1 MPKVAHNIFFIVI
14 LMSVISVGLSGYFN
28 PVSYIQ
34 TQTYIMLSYVDNFY
48 IAVYLEKPLMTSN
61 ILLLQ
66 WLECFPVATTI
77 FQIESY
83 TYLPTWK
90 QKHPN

>member
-1 MPKVAHNIFFIVI
+1 
-14 LMSVISVGLSGYFN
+14 
-28 PVSYIQ
+28 
-34 TQTYIMLSYVDNFY
+34 MLSYVDNFY
-48 IAVYLEKPLMTSN
+48 IAVYVEKPLMTSN

-66 WLECFPVATTI
+66 CLECFPGAETI
-77 FQIESY
+77 FQTESY

>member
-1 MPKVAHNIFFIVI
+1 
-14 LMSVISVGLSGYFN
+14 
-28 PVSYIQ
+28 
-34 TQTYIMLSYVDNFY
+34 MLSYVDNFY
-48 IAVYLEKPLMTSN
+48 IAVYIEKPLMTSN

-66 WLECFPVATTI
+66 WLECFPVAETN
-77 FQIESY
+77 FQTESY